1 MFTDIR
7 NTRFSVEKSFLQW
20 ISYSNHLHLEQV
32 FGQRFTM
39 KYLREVLLFSF
50 FVTALSNSTKLSSKP
65 ARTDNDTKHHP
76 HCGVNNNYFYAGPN
90 SKKIENMFSDIQ
102 QQLTKLEQE
111 IRNIKK
117 NQTCEKQDGKGWWE
131 KLLLDWTKMI

>member
-1 MFTDIR
+1 
-7 NTRFSVEKSFLQW
+7 
-20 ISYSNHLHLEQV
+20 
-32 FGQRFTM
+32 M
-39 KYLREVLLFSF
+39 KYLCEVLFFCF
-50 FVTALSNSTKLSSKP
+50 FVTVLSNSTKVSSKT

-131 KLLLDWTKMI
+131 NFF